1 MFDQF
6 VEDNTARTRRPQA
19 VALSFT
25 GQVALVALTVLFPLL
40 RTEAIVPGRLSGV
53 VTTPMPRGAQT
64 IAPEKA
70 SSPRPSVKPGPH
82 IFTTPV
88 LLQPSHVPTR
98 ILIDSDAPSVS
109 ELGAGPAAYGVP
121 EGVVGAISTDVA
133 QAPRIAPPKPVER
146 QSAPAIPLQVT
157 IGGKVQAAKLVN
169 QVTPVYP
176 PLARQARISGIVR
189 LEAVIGRDGRIKSLH
204 VAGGHPLLV
213 QAAIEAVEKWV
224 YKPTLLNGEP
234 VEVLTQIEVNFK
246 LSD

>member
-53 VTTPMPRGAQT
+53 VTAPMPRGVT
-64 IAPEKA
+64 ITLEKA
-70 SSPRPSVKPGPH
+70 SSPRPSDKTGLR

-88 LLQPSHVPTR
+88 LQQPSHVPMH

-109 ELGAGPAAYGVP
+109 ELGAGPAPYGVP
-121 EGVVGAISTDVA
+121 EGVVGASSADVA
-133 QAPRIAPPKPVER
+133 QAPRITPPKPVER
-146 QSAPAIPLQVT
+146 QSATAIPLQVR
-157 IGGKVQAAKLVN
+157 IGGRVQAAKLIN
-169 QVTPVYP
+169 QVAPVYP
-176 PLARQARISGIVR
+176 PIAKQARISGVVR
-189 LEAVIGRDGRIKSLH
+189 LEAVIGRDGRIESLH
-204 VAGGHPLLV
+204 VTSGPPLLV
-213 QAAIEAVEKWV
+213 EAALAAVRQWV
-224 YKPTLLNGEP
+224 YQPTLLNGEP

>member
-53 VTTPMPRGAQT
+53 VTAPMPRGVT
-64 IAPEKA
+64 ITLEKA
-70 SSPRPSVKPGPH
+70 SSPRPSDKTGLR

-88 LLQPSHVPTR
+88 LQQPSHVPMH

-109 ELGAGPAAYGVP
+109 ELGAGPAPYGVP
-121 EGVVGAISTDVA
+121 EGVVGASSADVA
-133 QAPRIAPPKPVER
+133 QAPRITPPKPVER
-146 QSAPAIPLQVT
+146 QSATAIPLQVR
-157 IGGKVQAAKLVN
+157 IGGRVQAAKLIS

-176 PLARQARISGIVR
+176 PIARQARISGVVR
-189 LEAVIGRDGRIKSLH
+189 LEAVIGRDGRIESLH
-204 VAGGHPLLV
+204 VTSGPPLLV
-213 QAAIEAVEKWV
+213 EAALAAVRQWV
-224 YKPTLLNGEP
+224 YQPTLLNGEP

>member
-53 VTTPMPRGAQT
+53 GAAPMPWGVQT

-70 SSPRPSVKPGPH
+70 SSPRPSGKTGLR

-88 LLQPSHVPTR
+88 LRQPSHVPTS

-109 ELGAGPAAYGVP
+109 ELGAGPASYGVP
-121 EGVVGAISTDVA
+121 DGVVGAIATDVA
-133 QAPRIAPPKPVER
+133 QAQRITPPKPVER
-146 QSAPAIPLQVT
+146 QSAPAIPLQVR
-157 IGGKVQAAKLVN
+157 IGGRVQAAKLVN

-189 LEAVIGRDGRIKSLH
+189 LEAVIGRDGRIKSLL

-224 YKPTLLNGEP
+224 YQPTLLNGEP

-246 LSD
+246 LGE

>member
-25 GQVALVALTVLFPLL
+25 GQVALVVLTVLFPLL

-53 VTTPMPRGAQT
+53 VTAPIRRGVQT
-64 IAPEKA
+64 ITPEKA
-70 SSPRPSVKPGPH
+70 RSPRPSGKTGPR

-88 LLQPSHVPTR
+88 LQQPSHMPTH
-98 ILIDSDAPSVS
+98 ILIDSNAPSVA
-109 ELGAGPAAYGVP
+109 ELGAGPVPFGVP
-121 EGVVGAISTDVA
+121 DGAVGAIATDVVQA
-133 QAPRIAPPKPVER
+133 QRITPPKPIEK
-146 QSAPAIPLQVT
+146 QSPAAIPLQVR
-157 IGGKVQAAKLVN
+157 IGGKVQAAKLIS
-169 QVTPVYP
+169 QVMPVYP

-213 QAAIEAVEKWV
+213 QAAIEAVKKWV
-224 YKPTLLNGEP
+224 YQPTLLNGEP
-234 VEVLTQIEVNFK
+234 VDVLTQIEVNFK
-246 LSD
+246 LGE

>member
-53 VTTPMPRGAQT
+53 VTAPMPRGVT
-64 IAPEKA
+64 IILEKA
-70 SSPRPSVKPGPH
+70 SSARPSDKTGLR

-88 LLQPSHVPTR
+88 LRQPSHVPTR

-109 ELGAGPAAYGVP
+109 QLGAGPAPYGVL
-121 EGVVGAISTDVA
+121 EGVVGASSADVA

-146 QSAPAIPLQVT
+146 QSAPAIPLQVR
-157 IGGKVQAAKLVN
+157 IGGKVQAAKLIS

-213 QAAIEAVEKWV
+213 HAAIEAVEKWV
-224 YKPTLLNGEP
+224 YQPTLLNGEP
-234 VEVLTQIEVNFK
+234 VE
-246 LSD
+246 

>member
-53 VTTPMPRGAQT
+53 VTAPMPRGVT
-64 IAPEKA
+64 ITLEKA
-70 SSPRPSVKPGPH
+70 SSPRPSDKTGLR

-88 LLQPSHVPTR
+88 LQQPSHVPMH

-109 ELGAGPAAYGVP
+109 ELGAGPAPYGVP
-121 EGVVGAISTDVA
+121 EGVVGASSADVA
-133 QAPRIAPPKPVER
+133 QAPRITPPKPVER
-146 QSAPAIPLQVT
+146 QSATAIPLQVR
-157 IGGKVQAAKLVN
+157 IGGRVQAAKLIS

-176 PLARQARISGIVR
+176 PIAKQARISGVVR
-189 LEAVIGRDGRIKSLH
+189 LEAVIGRDGRIESLH
-204 VAGGHPLLV
+204 VTSGPPFLV
-213 QAAIEAVEKWV
+213 EAALAAVRQWV
-224 YKPTLLNGEP
+224 YQPTLLNGEP

-246 LSD
+246 LSE

>member
-6 VEDNTARTRRPQA
+6 VEHNTARTRRPQA

-53 VTTPMPRGAQT
+53 VTAPMPPGTQPIT
-64 IAPEKA
+64 PEKA
-70 SSPRPSVKPGPH
+70 ISPRLSGKTGLR

-88 LLQPSHVPTR
+88 LQQPSHVPTR

-109 ELGAGPAAYGVP
+109 ELGAGPAPYGVP
-121 EGVVGAISTDVA
+121 DGVVGAISTDVA
-133 QAPRIAPPKPVER
+133 PAPRITPPKPVER
-146 QSAPAIPLQVT
+146 QSPAAIPLQVRV
-157 IGGKVQAAKLVN
+157 GGKVQAAKLVN

-224 YKPTLLNGEP
+224 YQPTLLNGEP
-234 VEVLTQIEVNFK
+234 VEVLTQIEVNFE